1 MRVRLHL
8 DRWYCRGWKINARAG
23 PTCSL
28 VGDDL
33 VVPAQR
39 GWPCTRH
46 QLLRVERPGL
56 ERLELS
62 LGEKAE
68 CYRGSLSVL
77 GCKRP
82 VRHLVAVS
90 AELAETR
97 LGAAIESK
105 RTILSDDAPVFV
117 PSACENASGCPSC
130 GGEVVYERLEA
141 SAGPSPAGRGR
152 LLAGVDCRD
161 VLIAVAGRAGM
172 LLEVVSAPCISVA

>member
-68 CYRGSLSVL
+68 CYRGSLSV
-77 GCKRP
+77 R
-82 VRHLVAVS
+82 AS
-90 AELAETR
+90 
-97 LGAAIESK
+97 
-105 RTILSDDAPVFV
+105 V
-117 PSACENASGCPSC
+117 PSSRMTLRSSSRTACENASGCPSC